1 MSDNMSSERGS
12 RSYTRRQIVK
22 GAIGTGAVL
31 GLSPLAAACGG
42 GSSSSSGG
50 SAGGGG
56 GSITIGSFSDPAM
69 VPFRDTF
76 LPKFQA
82 ETGITANYSETN
94 YNAWYQNSKTDGLQ
108 KTGAYDIYVMDDNWV
123 PEFAAGGIV
132 QSLDKVGLKVNPDI
146 LEKGLEQGY
155 WPPKSGP
162 RLKAFAN
169 ATPELFSLV
178 IIDDVEILYY
188 NKDYFST
195 PPVTWDDIFAVA
207 KAKSH
212 PPTLYGWSP
221 RGVAGNPIVQTY
233 LPLLNSYGGNFANDD
248 WSPGFAGPE
257 GVGALERLFEFIPY
271 MPSGIAAF
279 DTSQETAVMLQ
290 GHCTAMTE
298 YTGTA
303 HVVDDPTQSKVVGKI
318 DFAATP
324 KQVKSGPA
332 IGTFIC
338 GIASGAPNTA
348 GAVKFLEWFTSSKVQ
363 KEFAGTGS
371 AAVTGSALR
380 DPTLSAKYRWLPA
393 IADAVDNSIP
403 KPRTPDEPKME
414 DLLGTALNQAL
425 VQAISQK
432 SGYQQIAQTHLTTA
446 ANQITAYLKAQGT
459 Y

>member
-1 MSDNMSSERGS
+1 MSDNQSRERVT
-12 RSYTRRQIVK
+12 RSYTRREVIQ
-22 GAIGTGAVL
+22 GAVGTGAAL
-31 GLSPLAAACGG
+31 GLSPLLAACGG

-50 SAGGGG
+50 KAG

-69 VPFRDTF
+69 VPFRDVF
-76 LPKFQA
+76 LKKFTA
-82 ETGITANYSETN
+82 ETGIQTKWHETN

-123 PEFAAGGIV
+123 PEYAAGGAI
-132 QSLDKVGLKVNPDI
+132 QSLSKLGLKVNPNI

-169 ATPELFSLV
+169 ATPEL
-178 IIDDVEILYY
+178 DDVEILYY
-188 NKDYFST
+188 NKDYFPSA
-195 PPVTWDDIFAVA
+195 PKTWDDIAAVA
-207 KAKSH
+207 KAKSQ
-212 PPTLYGWSP
+212 PPNLYGWTA
-221 RGVAGNPIVQTY
+221 RGVAGNPIMQTY

-257 GVGALERLFEFIPY
+257 GVAALERLFSFIPY
-271 MPSGIAAF
+271 MPAGVAAF

-324 KQVKSGPA
+324 SQVKSGPA

-338 GIASGAPNTA
+338 GIASAAPNTE
-348 GAVKFLEWFTSSKVQ
+348 GAVKFLEWFTSDKVQ
-363 KEFAGTGS
+363 HEFASGGS
-371 AAVTGSALR
+371 VAVTGPALR
-380 DPTLSAKYRWLPA
+380 DPALAAKYRWLPA
-393 IADAVDNSIP
+393 CADAVDNSIP

-414 DLLGTALNQAL
+414 DLLGTELNQAL
-425 VQAISQK
+425 VEAISAK
-432 SGYQQIAQTHLTTA
+432 SGYTQIAQKHLTAA
-446 ANQITAYLKAQGT
+446 ANQITAYLKQQGT

>member
-1 MSDNMSSERGS
+1 MNDRTEHERTA
-12 RSYTRRQIVK
+12 RSYTRKEVIR
-22 GAIGTGAVL
+22 GAVGAGATL
-31 GLSPLAAACGG
+31 GLAPLIAACGG
-42 GSSSSSGG
+42 GSSSSAG
-50 SAGGGG
+50 SAAA
-56 GSITIGSFSDPAM
+56 GSTITIGSFSDPAM
-69 VPFRDTF
+69 VPFRDIY
-76 LPKFQA
+76 LKKFTA
-82 ETGITANYSETN
+82 ETGIKTKWHETN

-123 PEFAAGGIV
+123 PEYAAGGAI
-132 QSLDKVGLKVNPDI
+132 QSMDKLGLKVNPNI
-146 LEKGLEQGY
+146 LQKGLEQGY

-169 ATPELFSLV
+169 DTPQLYALV

-188 NKDYFST
+188 NKDYFSSA
-195 PPVTWDDIFAVA
+195 PKTWDDIMTVA
-207 KAKSH
+207 KDKSN
-212 PPTLYGWSP
+212 PPSLYGWTA
-221 RGVAGNPIVQTY
+221 RGVSGNPIMQTY

-271 MPSGIAAF
+271 MPSGVAAF

-303 HVVDDPTQSKVVGKI
+303 HVVDDPTQSKVPGKI

-324 KQVKSGPA
+324 SQVKSGPA

-338 GIASGAPNTA
+338 GIASAAPNTA
-348 GAVKFLEWFTSSKVQ
+348 GAVKFLEWFTSDKVQ
-363 KEFAGTGS
+363 HEFASGGS
-371 AAVTGSALR
+371 VAVTGSALR
-380 DPTLSAKYRWLPA
+380 DPALAAKYRWLPA
-393 IADAVDNSIP
+393 CADAVDNSIP

-414 DLLGTALNQAL
+414 ELLGTELNKAL
-425 VQAISQK
+425 VEAIAQK
-432 SGYQQIAQTHLTTA
+432 SGYQQIAQTHLTNA
-446 ANQITAYLKAQGT
+446 ANQITAYLKQQGT

>member
-1 MSDNMSSERGS
+1 MSDRPDGVAGLERPM
-12 RSYTRRQIVK
+12 TRREVIK
-22 GAIGTGAVL
+22 RGAIGTTIVFGSTL
-31 GLSPLAAACGG
+31 GFAPRRVWAAEKA
-42 GSSSSSGG
+42 S
-50 SAGGGG
+50 
-56 GSITIGSFSDPAM
+56 SITMGSFQDNAM
-69 VPFRDTF
+69 APIRDYFNKLFT
-76 LPKFQA
+76 K
-82 ETGITANYSETN
+82 ETGIKVNYNETN
-94 YNAWYQNSKTDGLQ
+94 YNTWYQNAKNDGLN

-123 PEFAAGGIV
+123 PEFAAGGII
-132 QSLDKVGLKVNPDI
+132 QSLDKAGLKVNSDI
-146 LEKGLEQGY
+146 LAKGLDQGY

-162 RLKAFAN
+162 RLKAFKDDDPQLYA
-169 ATPELFSLV
+169 LV

-188 NKDYFST
+188 RGDLFSSA
-195 PPVTWDDIFAVA
+195 PKTWDDIAATA
-207 KAKSH
+207 KAKTN
-212 PPTLYGWSP
+212 PPSMYGWTA

-233 LPLLNSYGGNFANDD
+233 LPLLNSYGGNFVNDD
-248 WSPGFAGPE
+248 WSPGFAGSE
-257 GVGALERLFEFIPY
+257 GVGALERLFSFIPY
-271 MPSGIAAF
+271 MPTGVAAF
-279 DTSQETAVMLQ
+279 DTSQETAVMLE

-303 HVVDDPTQSKVVGKI
+303 HIVDDPTQSKVPHKI

-324 KQVKSGPA
+324 SQERSGPA

-380 DPTLSAKYRWLPA
+380 DPALSKKYRWLPA

-432 SGYQQIAQTHLTTA
+432 SNYTQIAQSHLTTA
-446 ANQITAYLKAQGT
+446 ANQITAYLKQQGT